1 MSEIIKTE
9 SKELLGTKYPAKY
22 SHTTKDGID
31 KYVYRGHIIYED
43 WVRKCE
49 SDETYYKCIVRDG
62 IKKITRAHWY
72 YDKYLLEDGKIRLE
86 SRIDES
92 DILEGYE
99 FIGCDDEPYL
109 IVTYDTRGIY
119 VKHD

>member
-9 SKELLGTKYPAKY
+9 SKELLGTKYPAVY
-22 SHTTKDGID
+22 CDTTNDKDYYEYRE
-31 KYVYRGHIIYED
+31 YVLSED

-49 SDETYYKCIVRDG
+49 ADETYFRCIVRDG
-62 IKKITRAHWY
+62 IKKITRAHWDF
-72 YDKYLLEDGKIRLE
+72 DKYHIEDGKIKLVR
-86 SRIDES
+86 RTNKD

-109 IVTYDTRGIY
+109 IVTYDSKGMFKT
-119 VKHD
+119 